1 MDVCACVCVEHL
13 DRCKT
18 SVFFLRR
25 ARRHLSCRANEAV
38 DVDEIWTQ
46 YLVPARGDSVRLA
59 TNLDAVAQL
68 VVTSFGDSITKM
80 EP

>member
-1 MDVCACVCVEHL
+1 MQNFCL
-13 DRCKT
+13 F
-18 SVFFLRR
+18 SQR